1 MGKYVKKRKKGILI
15 LTIFLSIVAAAAIAV
30 TIWALFFREPAVS
43 VLAPDY
49 APQELEKN
57 AEEMEDSGA
66 SKLEA
71 PEGGGSVN
79 LMFKDKV
86 TIELG
91 KNSASLYYANPA
103 ESTQDILVQIVVH
116 DKLIAQSGR
125 IVPGTQVK
133 SLELKEDASKT
144 LRPGGYDGKIILSF
158 YNPETGEKAAVN
170 TELPVSVTVTE

>member
-71 PEGGGSVN
+71 PEGGGM
-79 LMFKDKV
+79 LFEAEA
-86 TIELG
+86 ELR
-91 KNSASLYYANPA
+91 LPA
-103 ESTQDILVQIVVH
+103 EAEEADVREALET
-116 DKLIAQSGR
+116 IASELM
-125 IVPGTQVK
+125 VD
-133 SLELKEDASKT
+133 LELDT
-144 LRPGGYDGKIILSF
+144 
-158 YNPETGEKAAVN
+158 PE
-170 TELPVSVTVTE
+170 

>member
-103 ESTQDILVQIVVH
+103 ESTQDILVQIV
-116 DKLIAQSGR
+116 D
-125 IVPGTQVK
+125 
-133 SLELKEDASKT
+133 E
-144 LRPGGYDGKIILSF
+144 SF
-158 YNPETGEKAAVN
+158 PAHR
-170 TELPVSVTVTE
+170 